1 MSFCLLHALNCLCYT
16 AFVCAPGEVGGLNS
30 LNDLDRGVPMLS
42 RAGHYL
48 LFIVTMVFFYWVIG
62 LCMPFTSIHV
72 TGEGEMAAKNSLRK
86 QLHDWP
92 RLHFLTRTDRI
103 VSVLQQNPW
112 VDKVSAFK
120 SFDGSLRIRMSYK
133 QPVMRSIGGRYLMDS
148 RGQSLMTHVTDDLL
162 RLPVF
167 DGQQTVMRQAHQL
180 WLRLDLWQPR
190 LMVMTHHPF
199 LAGSCCLTIRS
210 RCVLVLRSL
219 RSD

>member
-1 MSFCLLHALNCLCYT
+1 
-16 AFVCAPGEVGGLNS
+16 
-30 LNDLDRGVPMLS
+30 MLS

-48 LFIVTMVFFYWVIG
+48 LSIVTVVLFYWIIG
-62 LCMPFTSIHV
+62 LCMPFSSIHV
-72 TGEGEMAAKNSLRK
+72 IGEGEMAARNSLRK
-86 QLHDWP
+86 QLQDWP

-103 VSVLQQNPW
+103 VSALQQNPW

-148 RGQSLMTHVTDDLL
+148 RGQLLMTHVTDDLL

-167 DGQQTVMRQAHQL
+167 DGQQTMIRQAHQL
-180 WLRLDLWQPR
+180 WLRLDHWQAR

-199 LAGSCCLTIRS
+199 SGWELLFDNKVTVRLGTKKLTDRLDLFLK
-210 RCVLVLRSL
+210 VAKHWSL
-219 RSD
+219 EQSVEAQVFDMRYNHSFTHKKLSA